1 MCFSKLC
8 SFATLASV
16 LAFAAVGSV
25 NTPKSE
31 VLPIT
36 LLPAQSR
43 DTKSLGAG
51 KVLVASRNLGDPN
64 FAETVILLV
73 RYDAQ
78 GVVGLVLNRRTDLAL
93 SRVLKDFKAAKDR
106 SDPVYLGGPVDTP
119 SIFAL
124 CQSPA
129 KIEGGEHIFDK
140 VYLISAKPVFE
151 QTMSTRPDPSVF
163 HVYLGYA
170 GWTKDQLRREVALG
184 AWFVFPADA
193 STVFNSDPNTLWP
206 EMIRKTELKFARN
219 RHVHFSQ
226 RHLPANM

>member
-31 VLPIT
+31 VLPIP

-43 DTKSLGAG
+43 DIKSLGAG

-78 GVVGLVLNRRTDLAL
+78 GVVGLVLNRRTI
-93 SRVLKDFKAAKDR
+93 SRFRACSRTSRPQRIVPTLFISEDPWILPRYLRCASRRPR
-106 SDPVYLGGPVDTP
+106 SRAV
-119 SIFAL
+119 SI
-124 CQSPA
+124 S
-129 KIEGGEHIFDK
+129 
-140 VYLISAKPVFE
+140 S
-151 QTMSTRPDPSVF
+151 
-163 HVYLGYA
+163 
-170 GWTKDQLRREVALG
+170 
-184 AWFVFPADA
+184 
-193 STVFNSDPNTLWP
+193 
-206 EMIRKTELKFARN
+206 IRFI
-219 RHVHFSQ
+219 
-226 RHLPANM
+226 